1 MPVVAIVPGSVYE
14 SPLQRSGSLR
24 DSCLIGVAQMNDH
37 EASET
42 LTILFPFQLLKSYL
56 AHPHRD
62 SLQLLVYHIAA
73 RRGLDVDQPRNLMK
87 SVTVE

>member
-1 MPVVAIVPGSVYE
+1 MRKPSNAQE
-14 SPLQRSGSLR
+14 AKAR
-24 DSCLIGVAQMNDH
+24 DSRLIGVAQMNDH

-62 SLQLLVYHIAA
+62 SLAAVGLL
-73 RRGLDVDQPRNLMK
+73 RR
-87 SVTVE
+87 VEA